1 MLYFLCSCSYL
12 FTFLLFSQFYWHIRL
27 KSTAYFFDP
36 PGKYIYV
43 HTYGQWIGGTRSP
56 PNKILG
62 ASLRSSTE
70 SIILSLTGRC
80 LVSREQC
87 WVMCR
92 HASQW
97 DGLANTRSAAH
108 LLDPSSDIQRYWRS
122 IHATDVLTGREHG
135 PSTPLVCT
143 DHLGSHL
150 GRRSRQTVVRWN
162 QCFFWEPLGLQ
173 ELPALMIPRC
183 NTDFY
188 PEKLFSAN

>member
-1 MLYFLCSCSYL
+1 MNRRY
-12 FTFLLFSQFYWHIRL
+12 
-27 KSTAYFFDP
+27 P
-36 PGKYIYV
+36 E
-43 HTYGQWIGGTRSP
+43 P

-162 QCFFWEPLGLQ
+162 QCFFWEPLGHKSF
-173 ELPALMIPRC
+173 LPLWFRDVTRISIPKIYIFSKLVAWDATRRC
-183 NTDFY
+183 SLY
-188 PEKLFSAN
+188 S